1 MTALVRH
8 RGGVLQLL
16 LDAGKRA
23 PIVRGVVSK
32 ELAKVEAKLRAETVL
47 PRPPGCPARTELPP
61 CGLDAATVLAQLGAS
76 QSGDCVTPASIGTGG
91 VAPPN
96 RVSGALYLPPA
107 SRGGAEHAA
116 LLNAA
121 SAAFLQTN
129 PMHASVFG
137 SAVALER
144 DVVAMTA
151 SLLHASVGS
160 APDAVRGAVTSGGTE
175 SILTAVLA
183 AREYAARTRGLVAGG
198 EIVLAPSAHSAFNKA
213 AHYFGLRL
221 RCVPPRADGRLH
233 GADAARAIT
242 RKTVL
247 VVASA
252 VSFPH
257 GLLDDVQGIAA
268 AAAARGVPCHVDAC
282 LGGGILPFVED
293 AGRPPLPPWD
303 FRVPGVTSMSVD
315 NHKYFLAPK
324 GSSCVLF
331 RGKDLRKSAFVAVT
345 DWPGGLYISPGLA
358 GSRSGSLIAA
368 AWASLVYQGRAGLA
382 SHAVAILKEAAE
394 FEQGVCTTLPHLQ
407 VVGTP
412 ASSVVAFEASPAGK
426 AAGLDFYVVNDILTA
441 GGWHLNALQKPAS
454 LHFAFTAQQ
463 APGGAA
469 ALLAD
474 LTAAVHKAVAA
485 GKAGGVVG
493 GSAPIYGMAAT
504 TPDRGLVRE
513 VLETFQDVVMT
524 G

>member
-1 MTALVRH
+1 M
-8 RGGVLQLL
+8 

-23 PIVRGVVSK
+23 PFIRGVVSK

-47 PRPPGCPARTELPP
+47 PRPHGCPARTELPL

-76 QSGDCVTPASIGTGG
+76 QSGDCVTPASIGAGG

-151 SLLHASVGS
+151 SLLHGTVGA
-160 APDAVRGAVTSGGTE
+160 APDAVRGSVTSGGTE

-183 AREYAARTRGLVAGG
+183 AREYAARTRGLVTGG

-213 AHYFGLRL
+213 AHYFGMRL
-221 RCVPPRADGRLH
+221 RYVPTRADGRLH
-233 GADAARAIT
+233 GADAARAIS

-257 GLLDDVQGIAA
+257 GLLDDVEGAAA

-282 LGGGILPFVED
+282 LGGFVLPFVED
-293 AGRPPLPPWD
+293 AGRAPSPPWD
-303 FRVPGVTSMSVD
+303 FRVPGVTSMSID
-315 NHKYFLAPK
+315 HHKYGNSVK
-324 GSSCVLF
+324 GTSCVLF
-331 RGKDLRKSAFVAVT
+331 RGADLRKCAFVAVT
-345 DWPGGLYISPGLA
+345 DWPGGLYISPGVA
-358 GSRSGSLIAA
+358 GSRSGALIAA
-368 AWASLVYQGRAGLA
+368 AWAALVYQGRAGLA
-382 SHAVAILKEAAE
+382 SHAVAILKEAAA
-394 FEQGVCTTLPHLQ
+394 FEAGVHKLPHLR
-407 VVGTP
+407 VIGAPV
-412 ASSVVAFEASPAGK
+412 SSVVAFEASAEGK
-426 AAGLDFYVVNDILTA
+426 AAGLDIYVVNDILTS

-454 LHFAFTAQQ
+454 LHFAFTAQH

-474 LTAAVHKAVAA
+474 LTAAVQKALSAGPVA
-485 GKAGGVVG
+485 G